1 MGFEKPVRFV
11 REKKGELPPEPLCKR
26 YRFLR
31 REEVGKRRISLG
43 VPPGW
48 VIVFLPAELA
58 RPLGEYDRA
67 LYTQIRA
74 SFLTAR
80 CDSESHVA
88 RKGLGRA
95 SGEGLA
101 APKFCSESESKEL
114 QT

>member
-1 MGFEKPVRFV
+1 MGRKESFRPSHRVSGIV
-11 REKKGELPPEPLCKR
+11 SYVVKKWD
-26 YRFLR
+26 
-31 REEVGKRRISLG
+31 KRRDSLE

-48 VIVFLPAELA
+48 IIVFLLAELA
-58 RPLGEYDRA
+58 RPPGEYDRA

-95 SGEGLA
+95 SGKELA
-101 APKFCSESESKEL
+101 APKFRSVSESKEL